1 MKNTHR
7 ILPVVL
13 VLLFLG
19 AAAPAQT
26 KRPMTPE
33 DVVSLN
39 RASDA
44 QLSPDARRVAFVAS
58 SWDRENDKFN
68 SDVWLVDEMRQ
79 VVRLTSNPRR
89 DDSPRWSPDARR
101 IAFLSE
107 RAGDSTAQ
115 GAQGDA
121 QGIAQIFLLNPMGG
135 EPVQL
140 TSHKTP
146 IQSFE
151 WSPDG
156 RLIAFIAVEAREK
169 GKTKPPVVVD
179 EDNLFA
185 QLWVVD
191 VASREIKQLTR
202 GSRHITALNWSWDSS
217 QIVFTARSTPKL
229 IDSQSTEV
237 FVTPVNLQNAPYDT
251 AQSRQLTKGGGVEN
265 QPQFSPDGRWVS
277 YLAHAGADVTVG
289 PESVHVIPAAGGE
302 ARQLAANYEGYIT
315 SYR

>member
-58 SWDRENDKFN
+58 SWDRENDRFN

-79 VVRLTSNPRR
+79 VVRLTSSPKR

-107 RAGDSTAQ
+107 RGSDADAG
-115 GAQGDA
+115 
-121 QGIAQIFLLNPMGG
+121 AQIFLLNP
-135 EPVQL
+135 
-140 TSHKTP
+140 
-146 IQSFE
+146 
-151 WSPDG
+151 
-156 RLIAFIAVEAREK
+156 
-169 GKTKPPVVVD
+169 
-179 EDNLFA
+179 
-185 QLWVVD
+185 
-191 VASREIKQLTR
+191 
-202 GSRHITALNWSWDSS
+202 
-217 QIVFTARSTPKL
+217 
-229 IDSQSTEV
+229 
-237 FVTPVNLQNAPYDT
+237 
-251 AQSRQLTKGGGVEN
+251 
-265 QPQFSPDGRWVS
+265 
-277 YLAHAGADVTVG
+277 
-289 PESVHVIPAAGGE
+289 
-302 ARQLAANYEGYIT
+302 
-315 SYR
+315 

>member
-1 MKNTHR
+1 
-7 ILPVVL
+7 
-13 VLLFLG
+13 
-19 AAAPAQT
+19 
-26 KRPMTPE
+26 
-33 DVVSLN
+33 
-39 RASDA
+39 
-44 QLSPDARRVAFVAS
+44 
-58 SWDRENDKFN
+58 FN

-107 RAGDSTAQ
+107 RVMDPAVQ
-115 GAQGDA
+115 GGAPGT
-121 QGIAQIFLLNPMGG
+121 AQIFLLNPMGG

-156 RLIAFIAVEAREK
+156 RLIAFIAVEPREK
-169 GKTKPPVVVD
+169 VKTKPPMVVD
-179 EDNLFA
+179 EDNSFA

-217 QIVFTARSTPKL
+217 QI
-229 IDSQSTEV
+229 
-237 FVTPVNLQNAPYDT
+237 
-251 AQSRQLTKGGGVEN
+251 
-265 QPQFSPDGRWVS
+265 
-277 YLAHAGADVTVG
+277 
-289 PESVHVIPAAGGE
+289 
-302 ARQLAANYEGYIT
+302 
-315 SYR
+315 